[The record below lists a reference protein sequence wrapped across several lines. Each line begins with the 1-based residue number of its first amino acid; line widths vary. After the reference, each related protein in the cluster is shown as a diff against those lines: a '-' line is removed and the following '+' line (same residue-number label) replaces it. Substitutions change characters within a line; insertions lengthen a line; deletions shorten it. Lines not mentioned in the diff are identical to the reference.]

1 MWIFKLKVYR
11 MWELQ
16 KREKSIQIASEKV
29 NFRYFEKITDYN
41 SWFIKD
47 RISRPKDFFIFEAI
61 HK

>member
-1 MWIFKLKVYR
+1 

-41 SWFIKD
+41 S
-47 RISRPKDFFIFEAI
+47 
-61 HK
+61 